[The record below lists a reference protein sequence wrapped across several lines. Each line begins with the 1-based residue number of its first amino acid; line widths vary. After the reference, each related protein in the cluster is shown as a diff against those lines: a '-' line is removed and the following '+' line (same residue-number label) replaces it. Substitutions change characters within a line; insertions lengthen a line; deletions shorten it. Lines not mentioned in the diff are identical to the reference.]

1 MSDEQKELLARIG
14 QLAGQINRHKNQ
26 RSSTA
31 AVPSQNPYGTR
42 HRNQTYR
49 SAPYY
54 ASSGRGGYRAG
65 RPTPHHHRTLN
76 LNPKGNSNGTSSPA
90 ASTDTESTGWVSKTD
105 RHRQLINAS
114 VYEKQSQSRTKAIEA
129 TRQRKLQKKYAG
141 EKSRFNAFLQT
152 QNVTVASVNSGAG
165 ANLEISIED
174 IKFIVRD
181 GGKKLVRSS
190 HNLESAPTT
199 PKTAIIAGVRF
210 HRTKTGNLVANRVMR
225 DHRRYGTIKK
235 TDVLCKTF
243 STTGSCPKGPRC
255 RYTHDAKKVALCKEF
270 LRDGECV
277 HGNACDLSH
286 DLSPERLPNCV
297 HFAKGNC
304 VKPDCPYTH
313 SAAAPNAPVCEAFG
327 FRGYCEKGASCRDR
341 HVFECPDFSNTGKC
355 STRGCKLLHRE
366 RASMLRKEEQ
376 SQDEEMNDI
385 SSDDDTADSD
395 DVDSDA
401 VAEFMGPDSDDS
413 DVETGQDF
421 IAM

>member
-225 DHRRYGTIKK
+225 DHRCVCLHFRQTMLTLESRYGTIKK

-243 STTGSCPKGPRC
+243 STTGNLLAICTRWHIVMLSELFTSP
-255 RYTHDAKKVALCKEF
+255 
-270 LRDGECV
+270 LRQ
-277 HGNACDLSH
+277 L
-286 DLSPERLPNCV
+286 LLTLR
-297 HFAKGNC
+297 
-304 VKPDCPYTH
+304 
-313 SAAAPNAPVCEAFG
+313 
-327 FRGYCEKGASCRDR
+327 FR
-341 HVFECPDFSNTGKC
+341 F
-355 STRGCKLLHRE
+355 
-366 RASMLRKEEQ
+366 M
-376 SQDEEMNDI
+376 SQR
-385 SSDDDTADSD
+385 
-395 DVDSDA
+395 
-401 VAEFMGPDSDDS
+401 P
-413 DVETGQDF
+413 
-421 IAM
+421 

>member
-190 HNLESAPTT
+190 REFGNKSTRKPCASFNSFEDNLESAPTT

-243 STTGSCPKGPRC
+243 STTGNLLAICTRWHIVMLSELFTSP
-255 RYTHDAKKVALCKEF
+255 
-270 LRDGECV
+270 LRQ
-277 HGNACDLSH
+277 L
-286 DLSPERLPNCV
+286 LLTLR
-297 HFAKGNC
+297 
-304 VKPDCPYTH
+304 
-313 SAAAPNAPVCEAFG
+313 
-327 FRGYCEKGASCRDR
+327 FR
-341 HVFECPDFSNTGKC
+341 F
-355 STRGCKLLHRE
+355 
-366 RASMLRKEEQ
+366 M
-376 SQDEEMNDI
+376 SQR
-385 SSDDDTADSD
+385 
-395 DVDSDA
+395 
-401 VAEFMGPDSDDS
+401 P
-413 DVETGQDF
+413 
-421 IAM
+421 